1 MKVAECRIKDPAC
14 GDSRGLAEVIVK
26 AIREGKNP
34 EQAVADSE
42 LVRRKSASPT
52 LLEEAIAVPIDGA
65 PSKGPANARITFVEF
80 SDFECPFCSKAAEK
94 VEAILQAYP
103 KDARLVYKQYPLPS
117 HPHAKMAAAAS
128 LAAQTQNK
136 FWPMHDKL
144 FANGHRLSDAS
155 ILQAA
160 KDIGLDLTK
169 FQADLKSPRVQQ
181 IVAKDIADGDKVQI
195 SGTPTFFINGK
206 RYNGPLEIAVLKPVL
221 DAELNPKK

>member
-1 MKVAECRIKDPAC
+1 
-14 GDSRGLAEVIVK
+14 
-26 AIREGKNP
+26 
-34 EQAVADSE
+34 
-42 LVRRKSASPT
+42 
-52 LLEEAIAVPIDGA
+52 
-65 PSKGPANARITFVEF
+65 
-80 SDFECPFCSKAAEK
+80 

-128 LAAQTQNK
+128 LAAQAQNK

-155 ILQAA
+155 VLQAA